1 MHLLIIKTST
11 SHSATQPIN
20 SITID
25 NMKKISDK
33 PKIKDGNKIP
43 MQNSIIK
50 FHDKQ
55 LISPSGWDKNI
66 NAKPTTNISLHRFG
80 LIDKTRLT
88 ANERK
93 QPWLEDMINDNN
105 HPLHAVFA
113 DKTSDSYQ
121 SDLPI
126 RPIPFTRAFFDRTYD
141 YLTDDTPGEEHHKD
155 YVKLQIVD

>member
-1 MHLLIIKTST
+1 
-11 SHSATQPIN
+11 
-20 SITID
+20 
-25 NMKKISDK
+25 MKKISDK

-88 ANERK
+88 VNERK

-113 DKTSDSYQ
+113 DKTSDIYQ
-121 SDLPI
+121 SD
-126 RPIPFTRAFFDRTYD
+126 PFRSLERSLIDITRIMWNSKSLIERIT
-141 YLTDDTPGEEHHKD
+141 TEIG
-155 YVKLQIVD
+155 IN